1 MHPDHCARTAP
12 RSISFLVSCAAPTQ
26 TDARR
31 IAAPVLAIVAAAT
44 IASAPAAQATAN
56 VDRAVSGTTI
66 RACYNTRTGTQR
78 TFGSLRPLRPGQ
90 HCGSEAA
97 AIHWSVAGGRGATG
111 VAGVTGATGS
121 AGPRGEAGERGAAGA
136 AGVTGATGAT
146 GPTGETGATGER
158 GPSDAYNAE
167 TGGGSPIGLP
177 AEGGF
182 VTIESVSVPA
192 GAFLFLAKLQLLNSG
207 GASGY
212 VFCEFPGELDENS
225 AVVAPAGSFGA
236 GVAEIILQH
245 AETLASAGTVSVECE
260 AFGSGSAVV
269 TSFDKLTA
277 LEIGTL
283 H

>member
-1 MHPDHCARTAP
+1 M
-12 RSISFLVSCAAPTQ
+12 ILFLVSCAAPTQ

-31 IAAPVLAIVAAAT
+31 IAAPVLATLRQRHRVR
-44 IASAPAAQATAN
+44 PAAEATPH

-97 AIHWSVAGGRGATG
+97 AIHWPWPARGATG
-111 VAGVTGATGS
+111 VAGVTGATGP

-225 AVVAPAGSFGA
+225 AVVRASGQFRRRRRRDHPSTCRNAG
-236 GVAEIILQH
+236 
-245 AETLASAGTVSVECE
+245 
-260 AFGSGSAVV
+260 
-269 TSFDKLTA
+269 
-277 LEIGTL
+277 IGGNGL
-283 H
+283 GRV